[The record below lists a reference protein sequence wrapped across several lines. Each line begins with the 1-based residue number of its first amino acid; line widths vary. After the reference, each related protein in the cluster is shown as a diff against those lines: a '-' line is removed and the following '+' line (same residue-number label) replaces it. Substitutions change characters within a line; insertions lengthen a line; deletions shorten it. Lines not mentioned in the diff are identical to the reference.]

1 MTLPEVER
9 CSPPQLPSLGSLPPA
24 PLWRTSEPSM
34 GDWLAAKIEEEKRKQ
49 EEEKTKQETLRV
61 KRREIE
67 LSMLRDSIQG
77 GIPSQL
83 VPTLFA
89 SISGGG
95 VASASTERL
104 REDKTQL
111 GTAYETQ
118 PQAQARIQLSSEAR
132 NEKGAID
139 RAESPAYVGHL
150 QAPQLSSSTTSAR
163 LEQPSSGKAQSTP
176 LPITLAYA
184 DGAVLRKRRT
194 VQPSDKRDTV
204 TFDARRLSYPPLSR
218 PTTHAPNISQS
229 PAVLS
234 DDQPVQQAL
243 LAQQQ
248 PTYASICFHQWT
260 PPTTQPKK
268 IPSVKQPVPASAISP
283 TKHNT

>member
-1 MTLPEVER
+1 MTLPEVKR

-24 PLWRTSEPSM
+24 PLWRTSESSM

-49 EEEKTKQETLRV
+49 EEEKTKQEALRV
-61 KRREIE
+61 RRREIE
-67 LSMLRDSIQG
+67 LSMLRDSLQG

-95 VASASTERL
+95 VAGTSTERL

-111 GTAYETQ
+111 STAYETQ

-132 NEKGAID
+132 NEEGAID
-139 RAESPAYVGHL
+139 RAKSPAYGEHS

-176 LPITLAYA
+176 FPVTSAYA
-184 DGAVLRKRRT
+184 GGAVLPEQRT

-204 TFDARRLSYPPLSR
+204 TFDPRRLPYSQLSSL
-218 PTTHAPNISQS
+218 TTHAPDISQP

-234 DDQPVQQAL
+234 NDQPVQQAL

-248 PTYASICFHQWT
+248 STYASICFHQWT
-260 PPTTQPKK
+260 PPTT
-268 IPSVKQPVPASAISP
+268 
-283 TKHNT
+283 